1 MKQFLYCL
9 VFLVVTQLS
18 AQQIQK
24 VEPPVWWVGMQNTE
38 LELMIYGDDIASFT
52 PSIKTKK
59 ITVTGITRTENS
71 NYIFLKIDIKNAKAG
86 KFKID
91 FNKKGSSKFSYSYEL
106 KSRNSS
112 EKHIGFDSSD
122 VIYLIT
128 PDRFSN
134 GNLEN
139 DVVET
144 LLEKKIDRTDDYGRH
159 GGDIAGISNQLD
171 YIENLGFTAIWPCP
185 LLTNDMKESSYHGYA
200 MTDFYEVDPR
210 FGTLAEYVALSKQM
224 SEKGMKLIMDQ
235 VANHI
240 GLEHWWMQ
248 DLPDMDWVNFQEEF
262 LNGQTVITNHKRT
275 TNQDLY
281 ASRKDKALHTEGW
294 FVSAMPDLN
303 QKNPLLATYLI
314 QNSIWW
320 VETLNL
326 GGIRQDTY
334 PYPDK
339 NFMSDWAK
347 AIMTEYPAF
356 SIVGEEW
363 STNPLLVGYW
373 QQGAN
378 NKDGYESNLTSTM
391 DFPMQKS
398 IVDGLNEEE
407 TWGTGL
413 VKLYE
418 GLANDFSYANP
429 SKMMIFPD
437 NHDMGRVFTQLKED
451 IPNTKMTLGY
461 MLNLPRIPQVYYGTE
476 ILMENT
482 AKPDDHGLIR
492 TDFPGGWEGD
502 KVNAFTGVGMN
513 DAQLDM
519 QLFMKKILNYRKT
532 SEAIH
537 KGKTIHFSPEK
548 GVYVLSR
555 VLNNETVVIILN
567 KNKETISLDL
577 NRFKEL
583 GLDAKKM
590 KNVVSEDAIIWN
602 EVLELNERG
611 FYMFTTKL

>member
-9 VFLVVTQLS
+9 VFLIVTQLS

-52 PSIKTKK
+52 PSIKSKK
-59 ITVTGITRTENS
+59 ITVTGITRTENT
-71 NYIFLKIDIKNAKAG
+71 NYLFLKIELKNAKAG
-86 KFKID
+86 KFSIK
-91 FNKKGSSKFSYSYEL
+91 FKKKGSKNFTYTYEL
-106 KSRNSS
+106 KPRDLTQN
-112 EKHIGFDSSD
+112 HIGFDSSD
-122 VIYLIT
+122 AIYLIT
-128 PDRFSN
+128 PDRFVN
-134 GNLEN
+134 GDTTN
-139 DVVET
+139 DIVET
-144 LLEKKIDRTDDYGRH
+144 LREKQLDRTNDYARH
-159 GGDIAGISNQLD
+159 GGDIAGISKQLD
-171 YIENLGFTAIWPCP
+171 YIFDLGFTAIWPSP

-210 FGTLAEYVALSKQM
+210 FGTMEEYVALSNQM
-224 SEKGMKLIMDQ
+224 TAKGMKLIMDQ

-248 DLPDMDWVNFQEEF
+248 DLPDADWVNYQKEF
-262 LNGQTVITNHKRT
+262 LKGETVITNHKRT

-281 ASRKDKALHTEGW
+281 ASKKDKALHTEGW
-294 FVSAMPDLN
+294 FVDTMPDLN
-303 QKNPLLATYLI
+303 QRNPLLATYLI

-339 NFMSDWAK
+339 SFMADWAK
-347 AIMTEYPAF
+347 AIMTEYPDF

-373 QQGAN
+373 QQGAH
-378 NKDGYESNLTSTM
+378 NKDGYESHLTSTM
-391 DFPMQKS
+391 DFPMQKL
-398 IVDGLNEEE
+398 IIDGLNEDE

-429 SKMMIFPD
+429 SKMMLFPD

-451 IPNTKMTLGY
+451 IPNNKMALGY
-461 MLNLPRIPQVYYGTE
+461 MLTLPRIPQVYYGTE

-482 AKPDDHGLIR
+482 AKPEDHGLIR
-492 TDFPGGWEGD
+492 TDFLGGWDGD
-502 KVNAFTGVGMN
+502 IVNAFTGKGMN
-513 DAQLDM
+513 AASLDM

-532 SEAIH
+532 SAAIH
-537 KGKTIHFSPEK
+537 KGKTIHFSPSK
-548 GVYVLSR
+548 GVYVLAR
-555 VLNNETVVIILN
+555 ILNNETVVIVLN
-567 KNKETISLDL
+567 KNTASFLLDL
-577 NRFKEL
+577 NRFEEL
-583 GLDAKKM
+583 GLMNKQL
-590 KNVVSEDAIIWN
+590 KNVVSGASFIWSDS
-602 EVLELNERG
+602 LALNDRG

>member
-9 VFLVVTQLS
+9 VFLMVTQLS

-24 VEPPVWWVGMQNTE
+24 VEPPIWWVGMENTE

-52 PSIKTKK
+52 PSIKSKK
-59 ITVTGITRTENS
+59 IIVTGITRTKNT
-71 NYIFLKIDIKNAKAG
+71 NYLFLKIDLKNAKAG
-86 KFKID
+86 SFDIKFK
-91 FNKKGSSKFSYSYEL
+91 KKGSKEFNYTYQL
-106 KSRNSS
+106 KARDLTQ
-112 EKHIGFDSSD
+112 KHIGFDSSD

-128 PDRFSN
+128 PDRFVN
-134 GNLEN
+134 GNSKN
-139 DVVET
+139 DVVAT
-144 LLEKKIDRTDDYGRH
+144 LREKKIDRSNDYARH
-159 GGDIAGISNQLD
+159 GGDIAGMSNKLD
-171 YIENLGFTAIWPCP
+171 YIYDMGFTAIWPSP

-210 FGTLAEYVALSKQM
+210 FGTLEEYVAFSKKIAD
-224 SEKGMKLIMDQ
+224 KGMKLIMDQ

-240 GLEHWWMQ
+240 GIEHWWMK
-248 DLPDMDWVNFQEEF
+248 DLPDVDWVNYQQEF
-262 LNGQTVITNHKRT
+262 LKGETVITNHKRT
-275 TNQDLY
+275 TVQDLY
-281 ASRKDKALHTEGW
+281 VSTKDKALFTEGW
-294 FVSAMPDLN
+294 FVDTMPDLN

-320 VETLNL
+320 VETLRL

-334 PYPDK
+334 PYSDK

-347 AIMTEYPAF
+347 AIMIEYPAF

-378 NKDGYESNLTSTM
+378 NKDGYESYLTSTM
-391 DFPMQKS
+391 DFPMQK
-398 IVDGLNEEE
+398 IVIDGLNEDE

-418 GLANDFSYANP
+418 GLANDFSYAKP
-429 SKMMIFPD
+429 SKIMIFPD

-451 IPNTKMTLGY
+451 IPNNKMALGY
-461 MLNLPRIPQVYYGTE
+461 MLTLPRIPQVYYGTE

-482 AKPDDHGLIR
+482 EKPDDHGLIR

-502 KVNAFTGVGMN
+502 TVNAFTGKGMN
-513 DAQLDM
+513 AAQLDM
-519 QLFMKKILNYRKT
+519 QLFMKRVLHYRKM

-537 KGKTIHFSPEK
+537 TGKTIHFSPSK
-548 GVYVLSR
+548 NVYVLAR
-555 VLNNETVVIILN
+555 MLNDETVVIILN
-567 KNKETISLDL
+567 KNTMSFSLDL
-577 NRFKEL
+577 KRFEEL
-583 GLDAKKM
+583 GLTTKKM
-590 KNVVSEDAIIWN
+590 KNVVTEATFIWD
-602 EVLELNERG
+602 EVLELNTRG